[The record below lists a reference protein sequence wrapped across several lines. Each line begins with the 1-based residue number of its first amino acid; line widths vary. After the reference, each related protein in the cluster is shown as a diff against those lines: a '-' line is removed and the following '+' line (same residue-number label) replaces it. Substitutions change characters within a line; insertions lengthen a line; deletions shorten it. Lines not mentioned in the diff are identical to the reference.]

1 MPEAAPRRIGV
12 DGREALGASTGVGR
26 YLTELLRR
34 WLRRPDSASRQF
46 LLYVP
51 ASRGTDT
58 EGFLRKVAAEGC
70 EIRMVPGSGHTWWEQ
85 VQLASAAARDRL
97 DVFFAPGYTAP
108 LRLRVPTVVA
118 IHDMSYMAHP
128 EWFPWRTGVRRRWIT
143 RGAATRAARILT
155 CSEFSRQQIARY
167 TGLSADRID
176 VTPYGFAAASAST
189 SPVTREPLVL
199 FAGSIFNRRHVPD
212 LVHAFARVAGR
223 HPAARLV
230 VAGENRTYPR
240 EALDRLAAS
249 AGVADR
255 VEFRAYVSDQE
266 LGELYARARVFAFLS
281 EYEGF
286 GMTPLEALSAGVP
299 IVVYD
304 TPVAREVYEAAA
316 VFVTIGDIDGVAAG
330 IDRLLGDEPE
340 RERILRRA
348 PAVLA
353 RYSWDRTADD
363 TLAAIERTVREIDE
377 KERGTR
383 HEERAP
389 STPSRA
395 PSAQHPAPSTGNS
408 VLSIVIVSYNARGDL
423 GRCLQSLTAVPPVTP
438 HELVVVDN
446 ASSDGSA
453 AAVRAGWPAVRLVAL
468 ERNLGFAAAC
478 NAGIRSSSGEFV
490 LLLNSDT
497 IVPAGAIDRL
507 VARLRAEPAAAAAG
521 PRLIDADGLP
531 ELSFGR
537 MIAPLTELR
546 RKLLTR
552 LLERRVAPIVRHVRR
567 MVSRETYA
575 DWVSGACLLVRRADA
590 DAVGLLDER
599 FFLYTEDV
607 DFCARLRTR
616 GRRILFTPAAEV
628 VHLRGRS
635 RASAPRA
642 SDVAYRRS
650 QLAFYAKHHPRWTPW
665 LRLYLRL
672 RGKLPREVAR
682 PVRR

>member
-1 MPEAAPRRIGV
+1 MPDAAPLRIGV
-12 DGREALGASTGVGR
+12 DAREGLGASTGVGR
-26 YLTELLRR
+26 YLAELLRR
-34 WLRRPDSASRQF
+34 WVRRPDSASRRL

-51 ASRGTDT
+51 ASRGADT
-58 EGFLRKVAAEGC
+58 EGFLREVAAEGC

-85 VQLASAAARDRL
+85 VQLAQAAARDRL
-97 DVFFAPGYTAP
+97 DVFFAPAYTAP
-108 LRLRVPTVVA
+108 LRLNVPAVVA
-118 IHDMSYMAHP
+118 IHDVSYMAHP

-155 CSEFSRQQIARY
+155 CSEFSRQEIARH
-167 TGLSADRID
+167 TGLSAGRID
-176 VTPYGFAAASAST
+176 VTPYGFAATSASR
-189 SPVTREPLVL
+189 SPVTCEPLVL

-212 LVHAFARVAGR
+212 LVRAFARVAVR

-249 AGVADR
+249 VGVADR
-255 VEFRAYVSDQE
+255 VEFRAYVSDRE
-266 LGELYARARVFAFLS
+266 LDALYARARVFAFLS

-304 TPVAREVYEAAA
+304 TPVAREVYDTAA
-316 VFVTIGDIDGVAAG
+316 VFVTIGDIDGVAAA
-330 IDRLLGDEPE
+330 IDGLLGHGPE
-340 RERILRRA
+340 RERILSRA

-353 RYSWDRTADD
+353 RYSWDRTAEA
-363 TLAAIERTVREIDE
+363 TLAAIEQAARETGN

-383 HEERAP
+383 NKERGTRDEGRGTRNEERGAGP
-389 STPSRA
+389 
-395 PSAQHPAPSTGNS
+395 

-423 GRCLQSLTAVPPVTP
+423 DRCLQSLAAVPPVTP

-446 ASSDGSA
+446 ASPDGSA

-478 NAGIRSSSGEFV
+478 NVGIRSSSGELV

-537 MIAPLTELR
+537 MIAPHTELR
-546 RKLLTR
+546 QKVLTR
-552 LLERRVAPIVRHVRR
+552 LLERRVTPVVRYVWR

-607 DFCARLRTR
+607 DFCARLRAS

-642 SDVAYRRS
+642 ADVAYRRS

-672 RGKLPREVAR
+672 RGKLPA
-682 PVRR
+682 